1 MQYSPKFFFL
11 CSFRYGQAG
20 DENPMAGEDDIHVY
34 FLTFNLRIFL
44 LMWSVFLITDIS
56 SSKPVTQSMAPAGP
70 YNKKLQL
77 TISSTDRDSI
87 FECVSEIENTFT
99 TVNEL

>member
-1 MQYSPKFFFL
+1 
-11 CSFRYGQAG
+11 
-20 DENPMAGEDDIHVY
+20 
-34 FLTFNLRIFL
+34 
-44 LMWSVFLITDIS
+44 MWSVFLITDIS

-87 FECVSEIENTFT
+87 FECVSGIENTFT